1 MDRRMELLIK
11 ALSWVGVLIM
21 AFILVFL
28 LWEGL
33 PVLKTVSLGELLT
46 GKLWYPA
53 EEPPV
58 LGMAALIVG
67 SLAVTLISTL
77 VGLPFGLGM
86 AIFLAEIAPRRMKEI
101 LKPALELLGF
111 LPSIVV
117 GFLGMVLVAPWMQQ
131 TFGLVSGLNML
142 NASILLGLLMVP
154 VVGSLAQ
161 DALEAVPQD
170 LRDASMAL
178 GASRWETICR
188 VVLRAASSGLMSSAL
203 LGIMRSFGETMVVL
217 MASGGAAV
225 FPRSLTSPVRPLTS
239 AIAAEM
245 GETPVGSPHYR
256 ALFFAGLI
264 LVAGT
269 LILNGLAMAVERRSA
284 LGDRS

>member
-1 MDRRMELLIK
+1 
-11 ALSWVGVLIM
+11 
-21 AFILVFL
+21 
-28 LWEGL
+28 
-33 PVLKTVSLGELLT
+33 
-46 GKLWYPA
+46 
-53 EEPPV
+53 
-58 LGMAALIVG
+58 
-67 SLAVTLISTL
+67 
-77 VGLPFGLGM
+77 
-86 AIFLAEIAPRRMKEI
+86 
-101 LKPALELLGF
+101 
-111 LPSIVV
+111 
-117 GFLGMVLVAPWMQQ
+117 
-131 TFGLVSGLNML
+131 
-142 NASILLGLLMVP
+142 MVP

-178 GASRWETICR
+178 GATRWETICR

>member
-161 DALEAVPQD
+161 DALGAVPQD

-178 GASRWETICR
+178 GATRWETICR

>member
-178 GASRWETICR
+178 GATRWETICR

-245 GETPVGSPHYR
+245 GETPVGSPHYW